1 MLISREQNISD
12 AHELFKALGETNTTL
27 NVFFWWC
34 RSSGAYNWKNA
45 IKQSS
50 HPINNEATSD
60 GNPWSRRESVYQG
73 VRCKFIPSAST
84 HSASA
89 FTESFQ
95 MLCHR
100 RRQVQKGDPEVLRQ
114 RCIIRYDKRLYEGI
128 ILAADETH
136 VQVKCLHWVEP
147 NSFFLPFL
155 MCLSSSRPWSL
166 WHLEIQKISVGQ
178 AWWKTKGW
186 SDDSLLNFDF
196 RRHQIFDLYFQCYFD
211 SVCADFWQ
219 TARTDWT
226 EIKWFK
232 ILV

>member
-60 GNPWSRRESVYQG
+60 GNPWSRRQSVYQG

-114 RCIIRYDKRLYEGI
+114 RCIIRYDKRLYEGNYPCCRWDPCSGKVSA
-128 ILAADETH
+128 LGWT
-136 VQVKCLHWVEP
+136 K
-147 NSFFLPFL
+147 PFL
-155 MCLSSSRPWSL
+155 LAFFDVLELIPTLKPVTSRN
-166 WHLEIQKISVGQ
+166 
-178 AWWKTKGW
+178 TKNKCGPGLME
-186 SDDSLLNFDF
+186 D
-196 RRHQIFDLYFQCYFD
+196 
-211 SVCADFWQ
+211 
-219 TARTDWT
+219 
-226 EIKWFK
+226 
-232 ILV
+232 